1 MSSYLVLT
9 DTAMDSLKHVL
20 PFFLGFMLI
29 EPKLR
34 RLIGNKHLFAS
45 LKASVSRFGIKLTS
59 KIVVRI

>member
-1 MSSYLVLT
+1 
-9 DTAMDSLKHVL
+9 MDSLKHIL
-20 PFFLGFMLI
+20 PLFLGFMLI
-29 EPKLR
+29 EQKLR